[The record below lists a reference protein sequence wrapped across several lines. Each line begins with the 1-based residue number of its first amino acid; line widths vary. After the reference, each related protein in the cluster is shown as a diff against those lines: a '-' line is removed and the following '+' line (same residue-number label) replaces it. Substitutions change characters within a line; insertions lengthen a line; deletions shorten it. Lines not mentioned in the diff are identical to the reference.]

1 MRNST
6 VSYWERITK
15 TSIIIIGIVS
25 ACAVSAWGDYLS
37 DRKEARK
44 LAGGGTNEAALS
56 MFVGMAANTSSDAQ
70 KSDALEQAA
79 MLAHTMKQD
88 DKAMELARQ
97 IPLVPLSKTVQMRL
111 MNEAHKLR
119 EIVDAFKDENIDA
132 WPESIAAEAYHLRGK
147 AYIQIKDG
155 KAAAADLQKAIG
167 LTSAGYLL
175 TALADTCVLLLKD
188 DELGLEAYR
197 RALRFDRMYSGCIA
211 AAGAA
216 EILARQGKFDE
227 ARVELEKINLDEI
240 VHPSYRGRV
249 LAAYGD
255 ILSKQGKKAEAIA
268 KYREAAGLKDLPAS
282 TKAGYEKIVKALE
295 SDAK

>member
-25 ACAVSAWGDYLS
+25 ACAVSAWGEYLS
-37 DRKEARK
+37 DRKEAQK
-44 LAGGGTNEAALS
+44 LAGGGTNEAALA

-97 IPLVPLSKTVQMRL
+97 IPLAPLSKTVQMRL

-188 DELGLEAYR
+188 DDLGLEAYR
-197 RALRFDRMYSGCIA
+197 RALQFDRMYSGCIA

-216 EILARQGKFDE
+216 GILARQGKFDE
-227 ARVELEKINLDEI
+227 ARMELEKINLDE
-240 VHPSYRGRV
+240 VANQPAYSARV

-255 ILSKQGKKAEAIA
+255 ILVKQGKKAEAIA
-268 KYREAAGLKDLPAS
+268 KYREAAGLKDLDAS
-282 TKAGYEKIVKALE
+282 QKAAYEKAIKDLAP
-295 SDAK
+295 

>member
-37 DRKEARK
+37 DRKEAQK
-44 LAGGGTNEAALS
+44 LAGGGTNEAALA

-97 IPLVPLSKTVQMRL
+97 IPLAPLSKTVQMRL

-197 RALRFDRMYSGCIA
+197 RALQFQTS
-211 AAGAA
+211 
-216 EILARQGKFDE
+216 
-227 ARVELEKINLDEI
+227 
-240 VHPSYRGRV
+240 
-249 LAAYGD
+249 
-255 ILSKQGKKAEAIA
+255 
-268 KYREAAGLKDLPAS
+268 
-282 TKAGYEKIVKALE
+282 
-295 SDAK
+295 

>member
-1 MRNST
+1 
-6 VSYWERITK
+6 
-15 TSIIIIGIVS
+15 
-25 ACAVSAWGDYLS
+25 
-37 DRKEARK
+37 
-44 LAGGGTNEAALS
+44 
-56 MFVGMAANTSSDAQ
+56 
-70 KSDALEQAA
+70 
-79 MLAHTMKQD
+79 
-88 DKAMELARQ
+88 
-97 IPLVPLSKTVQMRL
+97 

>member
-1 MRNST
+1 MRNSR
-6 VSYWERITK
+6 VSYLGRITR
-15 TSIIIIGIVS
+15 TSIIMIGIVS
-25 ACAVSAWGDYLS
+25 ACGASAWGDYLS
-37 DRKEARK
+37 DRKAAQK
-44 LAGGGTNEAALS
+44 LAGGGTNEAALA

-79 MLAHTMKQD
+79 MLAHIMKQD

-97 IPLVPLSKTVQMRL
+97 IPLAPLSKTVQMRL

-188 DELGLEAYR
+188 DDLGLEAYR
-197 RALRFDRMYSGCIA
+197 RALQFDRMYSGCIA

-216 EILARQGKFDE
+216 GILAKQGKFNE
-227 ARVELEKINLDEI
+227 ARVELEKINLDE
-240 VHPSYRGRV
+240 VANHPAYPARV

-255 ILSKQGKKAEAIA
+255 ILARQGRKAEAIA
-268 KYREAAGLKDLPAS
+268 KYREAAGLKDLDAS
-282 TKAGYEKIVKALE
+282 QKAAYEKTIKDLAP
-295 SDAK
+295 